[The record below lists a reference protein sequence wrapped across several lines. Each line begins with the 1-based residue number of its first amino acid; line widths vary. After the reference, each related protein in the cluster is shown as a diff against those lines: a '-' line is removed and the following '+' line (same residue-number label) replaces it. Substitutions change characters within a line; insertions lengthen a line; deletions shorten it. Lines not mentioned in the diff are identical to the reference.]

1 MTDGSREMAHGNEP
15 LLLCFDTSTA
25 VLAVSVCRGAEVL
38 VSRQSHAERNHAVR
52 IVSDLKA
59 LLAEAGAAEADA
71 IAVGR
76 GPGSYTGVRIGVSA
90 AKTLAWA
97 WDKPLVGISSLEVL
111 AKGAGPYLR
120 GEKPAPAPDADS
132 SIAEHGGGQPV
143 WVVPIMDARRGQVYG
158 ARFETTDGAAWRRM
172 DEDGIRLIAEW
183 GPTLAS
189 RATEVG
195 ARLLFVGEIGPH
207 EAAIASLPGAESLPM
222 TMDAGAMGKL
232 AAERLAQGLIDD
244 VHAFAPN
251 YTQLTEAEAKLGDVR
266 TEGQA

>member
-1 MTDGSREMAHGNEP
+1 MTEGSREKAHADEP

-111 AKGAGPYLR
+111 ATGAGPYLR
-120 GEKPAPAPDADS
+120 GGKPAPDANA
-132 SIAEHGGGQPV
+132 SIAGHGGGQPV

-158 ARFETTDGAAWRRM
+158 ARFETLDGSVWHRM

-183 GPTLAS
+183 GPSLAS
-189 RATEVG
+189 RAAEVG

-207 EAAIASLPGAESLPM
+207 EAAIGALPGAESLQL
-222 TMDAGAMGKL
+222 TMDAGAMGRL
-232 AAERLAQGLIDD
+232 ASERLARGLVDD

-251 YTQLTEAEAKLGDVR
+251 YTQLTEAEAKLGGVR